1 MSFRQELLTV
11 QKDCKVVTIPY
22 GTSAMLYKDEK
33 VYLTQT
39 LGGSFTVQRDNGQLV
54 RIEGLDAEAIG
65 KEIPAEATK
74 AKGRAPTGI
83 LLDVDEKEVEKN
95 VWDVLRTC
103 YDPEIP
109 VNIVELGLIYNCKIL
124 PLEGVGKRVEVVMTL
139 TAPGCGMS
147 TVLKEEI
154 EEKLRHVPGVAESFV
169 DVTFDPPWNQSLMS
183 DAAKLQLGM
192 M

>member
-1 MSFRQELLTV
+1 MRFRQELITV
-11 QKDCKVVTIPY
+11 IRDCKVVTIPY
-22 GTSAMLYKDEK
+22 GTNAMLYKDEK

-54 RIEGLDAEAIG
+54 RIEGKDADAIG
-65 KEIPAEATK
+65 KEVPLEAQKQKDDSTK
-74 AKGRAPTGI
+74 GP
-83 LLDVDEKEVEKN
+83 LFDVDEKEIEKN

-109 VNIVELGLIYNCKIL
+109 VNIVELGLIYSCQVK

-154 EEKLRHVPGVAESFV
+154 EEKLGHVPGVAEAFV
-169 DVTFDPPWNQSLMS
+169 DVTFEPPWNQSLMS